1 MKNLHDLLKGV
12 TVLDFP
18 KRRLALDKLISHPQ
32 YRAELGLVVA
42 MVGWSYSFEETDT
55 RSTIP
60 EAPACP
66 TQPSV
71 SVLIIRKA
79 PTALQIPASTLIA
92 YKEFT

>member
-1 MKNLHDLLKGV
+1 MKNLQDLLKGV

-18 KRRLALDKLISHPQ
+18 KIRLALDKLISHPQ

-42 MVGWSYSFEETDT
+42 ITGWSYSFDSTDT
-55 RSTIP
+55 RPTIP

-79 PTALQIPASTLIA
+79 PIALQIPASMLKL
-92 YKEFT
+92 YEKFY